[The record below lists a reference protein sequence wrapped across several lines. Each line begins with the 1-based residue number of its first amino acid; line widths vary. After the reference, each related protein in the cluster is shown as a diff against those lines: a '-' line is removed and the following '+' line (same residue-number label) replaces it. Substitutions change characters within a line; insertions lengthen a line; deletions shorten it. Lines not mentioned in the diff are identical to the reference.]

1 MIIKTHLNKLFSGK
15 RVAILGFGREG
26 RSTYTLLKH
35 HVHGIKLMICDK
47 NPHVRLP
54 DDLTAG
60 NEQIHIS
67 TGPGYLSGIAAA
79 DVIIKSPGIPFSVL
93 DGISRKGVITSQ
105 TEIFLSLYRRQ
116 VTGITGTKGK
126 STTASLLYQILE
138 RGGKDVV
145 LLGNIGVPCFDM
157 TGSIGN
163 DTVVVFEMS
172 SHQLEGVKLSPSLA
186 ILLNI
191 FEEHLDHY
199 ASYES
204 YQQAK
209 LNIVRWQAKG
219 DLCIYNSKNNVLER
233 LIPRLD
239 TKSKT
244 IMLGGN
250 RSSDFYGNVFF
261 DGDDLVCRLGDDV
274 KRFSGLSR
282 KRMLAGEHNLVNIS
296 AAVAAAV
303 AKGVDAEVIEEVVG
317 DFRGLPHRL
326 EYAGSYRGVVF
337 YNDSIAT
344 IPEAT
349 LAAVDA
355 LPDTA
360 TLILGGKDR
369 GVHIESLME
378 ELSQSGIYNFV
389 FTGDAGERMM
399 AMAEKMHA
407 FRDKHLYMADSFD
420 DAVTHAARITSPGKI
435 CLLSPAATSYD
446 AFPDFE
452 ARGNRFKELVKTIP
466 MY

>member
-1 MIIKTHLNKLFSGK
+1 
-15 RVAILGFGREG
+15 
-26 RSTYTLLKH
+26 
-35 HVHGIKLMICDK
+35 
-47 NPHVRLP
+47 
-54 DDLTAG
+54 
-60 NEQIHIS
+60 
-67 TGPGYLSGIAAA
+67 
-79 DVIIKSPGIPFSVL
+79 
-93 DGISRKGVITSQ
+93 
-105 TEIFLSLYRRQ
+105 
-116 VTGITGTKGK
+116 
-126 STTASLLYQILE
+126 
-138 RGGKDVV
+138 
-145 LLGNIGVPCFDM
+145 
-157 TGSIGN
+157 
-163 DTVVVFEMS
+163 
-172 SHQLEGVKLSPSLA
+172 
-186 ILLNI
+186 
-191 FEEHLDHY
+191 
-199 ASYES
+199 
-204 YQQAK
+204 
-209 LNIVRWQAKG
+209 
-219 DLCIYNSKNNVLER
+219 
-233 LIPRLD
+233 
-239 TKSKT
+239 
-244 IMLGGN
+244 
-250 RSSDFYGNVFF
+250 
-261 DGDDLVCRLGDDV
+261 
-274 KRFSGLSR
+274 
-282 KRMLAGEHNLVNIS
+282 MLAGEHNLVNIS

>member
-1 MIIKTHLNKLFSGK
+1 MNIGAYINKLFSGR

-26 RSTYTLLKH
+26 RSTYRLLKR
-35 HVHGIKLMICDK
+35 HVPGVKLMIYDK
-47 NPHVRLP
+47 NPHVSLP
-54 DDLTAG
+54 DDAATG

-67 TGPGYLSGIAAA
+67 TGPDYLSGIAEA
-79 DVIIKSPGIPFSVL
+79 DVVIKSPGIPFSVL
-93 DGISRKGVITSQ
+93 DGISLKGVITSQ
-105 TEIFLSLYRRQ
+105 TEIFLSLYRQQ

-126 STTASLLYQILE
+126 STTASLLYEILE

-157 TGSIGN
+157 SGSIGK
-163 DTVVVFEMS
+163 DTVIVFEMS
-172 SHQLEGVKLSPSLA
+172 SHQLEGIKLSPSAA
-186 ILLNI
+186 IFLNI

-209 LNIVRWQAKG
+209 LNIVRWQVKG
-219 DLCIYNSKNNVLER
+219 DLCIYNPENSALER
-233 LIPRLD
+233 LIPKLD
-239 TKSKT
+239 PVSKT
-244 IMLGGN
+244 IMLGDD
-250 RSSDFYGNVFF
+250 RSSGFYGNVFF
-261 DGDDLVCRLGDDV
+261 DGEDLVCRLGDEV
-274 KRFSGLSR
+274 TRFSGLSR

-303 AKGVDAEVIEEVVG
+303 AKGVDAELIEEVVA

-349 LAAVDA
+349 LAAAEA
-355 LPDTA
+355 LPDTD

-369 GVHIESLME
+369 GVHIESLMDG
-378 ELSQSGIYNFV
+378 LSRSGISNFV
-389 FTGDAGERMM
+389 FTGDAGERML
-399 AMAEKMHA
+399 AMAEKMPA
-407 FRDKHLYMADSFD
+407 FRDKHLHMAASFD

-446 AFPDFE
+446 AFPDFA
-452 ARGNRFKELVKTIP
+452 ARGNRFKELVKTIA
-466 MY
+466 